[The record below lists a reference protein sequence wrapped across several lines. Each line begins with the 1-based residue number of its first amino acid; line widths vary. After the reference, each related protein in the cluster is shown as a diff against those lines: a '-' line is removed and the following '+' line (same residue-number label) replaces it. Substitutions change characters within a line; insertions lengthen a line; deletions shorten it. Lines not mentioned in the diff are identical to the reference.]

1 MSAAPADILANPKL
15 SRWIGFGEHG
25 RLRIAT
31 GKVELGQGAVTAIA
45 AIAAAELCVPLAALK
60 VIAGDTARAPD
71 EGMTAGSM
79 SIEQGGDAMR
89 WAAATAR
96 ELFRAAAATR
106 FGCAV
111 ADVRLEDGRFCA
123 PSSNESLGYEE
134 LAGDVDLD
142 RDLAGSDAPAM
153 GASLPQTEIARL
165 DFAAKLSGGAFIH
178 DLVLPDLMHGRVMRP
193 QRQDARLA
201 EVDRNAI
208 GALPGVACLV
218 VDGDFVGIAGA
229 REDEIDRAATA
240 AMRHLR
246 WRSEELAPFDDEQE
260 WMDGATPVSTI
271 ALVEEGE
278 AAGAVARRHE
288 AVFSRPWLAHASIG
302 PSTAL
307 ADWQDG
313 KLTVWTHS
321 QGVYPLRKALAQ
333 TFGMPADDIRV
344 IHMMGAG
351 CYGHNGADDVALDA
365 ALLARAAGKPVRVQ
379 WTRADELSWSPLG
392 APMRMKLAAALDAH
406 GRIAEWR
413 HEVSSPPH
421 VARPGF
427 AGGVN
432 LLAATRI
439 ANAAPAPV
447 AAAFPGPAGA
457 GDRNAVPLYNV
468 GRRRIVHRLLPHW
481 PVRTSALRSLGAHGN
496 VFAIECFMDELAA
509 LAGADPLAFR
519 LAHLDDRRGRDVL
532 AAAAR
537 LAGWSERPVVGDG
550 VALGIGFARYKNSGG
565 YCAAI
570 ARVELSDTVA
580 LTHVWAAVDCGA
592 VIHVDGLRNQIEGG
606 IVQAASWTLK
616 EAVRMTPDGPGAR
629 SWADYPILKFSE
641 CPQIA
646 VELIEPD
653 GAPPL
658 GGGECATGPTA
669 AAIGNAVARALGV
682 RVRHMPL
689 TPDRIRRAIESEG

>member
-1 MSAAPADILANPKL
+1 MSAPADILANPRL
-15 SRWIGFGEHG
+15 SQWLGFAEDG

-45 AIAAAELCVPLAALK
+45 AIAAAELDLRLADLD

-96 ELFRAAAATR
+96 ELFRAAAAAR
-106 FGCAV
+106 FGCATD
-111 ADVRLEDGRFCA
+111 DVRLEDGRFFA
-123 PSSNESLGYEE
+123 PLRNDSLGYID

-142 RDLAGSDAPAM
+142 RDLRQGPAPPM
-153 GASLPQTEIARL
+153 GARPQQPDIARL
-165 DFAAKLSGGAFIH
+165 DLAAKLGGGAFIH
-178 DLVLPDLMHGRVMRP
+178 DLALPDLLHARVLRP
-193 QRQDARLA
+193 ARQDAKLA
-201 EVDRNAI
+201 SIDRPAI
-208 GALPGVACLV
+208 ADLPGVACLV
-218 VDGDFVGIAGA
+218 VNGNFVGIAGP
-229 REDEIDRAATA
+229 REAEIERAATA
-240 AMRHLR
+240 AARLMR
-246 WRSEELAPFDDEQE
+246 WESEELPSFDDEQA
-260 WMDGATPVSTI
+260 WMDGAAPAGVFTLVDEGDASSPI
-271 ALVEEGE
+271 AL
-278 AAGAVARRHE
+278 RLE
-288 AVFSRPWLAHASIG
+288 AVYSRPWLAHGSIG

-307 ADWQDG
+307 ARWQDG
-313 KLTVWTHS
+313 GLTVWTHS
-321 QGVYPLRKALAQ
+321 QGVYPLRAALAR
-333 TFGMPADDIRV
+333 TLDMAPENIRV
-344 IHMMGAG
+344 IHAMGAG

-365 ALLARAAGKPVRVQ
+365 ALLARAAGKPVRCQ
-379 WTRADELSWSPLG
+379 WSRADEMSWSPFG
-392 APMRMKLAAALDAH
+392 APMRMKLSAGLDAQ
-406 GRIAEWR
+406 GRIVEWR

-432 LLAATRI
+432 LLAATQVE
-439 ANAAPAPV
+439 AAQPAPL

-457 GDRNAVPLYNV
+457 GDRNAVPLYRV
-468 GRRRIVHRLLPHW
+468 GNRRIVHRLLPHW

-496 VFAIECFMDELAA
+496 VFAIESFMDELADA
-509 LAGADPLAFR
+509 AGADPLAFR
-519 LAHLDDRRGRDVL
+519 LAHLDDARGRETL

-537 LAGWSERPVVGDG
+537 LAGWAEDASRGEG

-570 ARVELSDTVA
+570 ARVELTDAVA

-592 VIHVDGLRNQIEGG
+592 VIHADGLRNQIEGG

-616 EAVRMTPDGPGAR
+616 EAVRMGSEGPSAR
-629 SWADYPILKFSE
+629 SWADYPMLKFSE
-641 CPQIA
+641 CPEIA
-646 VELIEPD
+646 VELIEPA
-653 GAPPL
+653 GAQPL

-689 TPDRIRRAIESEG
+689 TPDRIRRAIEGDG